1 MRNLHTC
8 YNGRIL
14 TVDIFFFAKTLN
26 IFNFLNLRGSST
38 SKGYSMRCFVRG
50 NRLDAKF
57 YSLSS
62 FDRDCFSMAMIFKNI
77 LTIDV
82 NLFATSGTR
91 MQSLFP
97 TLSVLPS
104 VRFRVICLKFFGV
117 QIFIFKII
125 FCLNL

>member
-1 MRNLHTC
+1 
-8 YNGRIL
+8 
-14 TVDIFFFAKTLN
+14 
-26 IFNFLNLRGSST
+26 
-38 SKGYSMRCFVRG
+38 MRCFVRG

-82 NLFATSGTR
+82 NLFVTSGTR

-125 FCLNL
+125 FCLNLLLLLLLIVI